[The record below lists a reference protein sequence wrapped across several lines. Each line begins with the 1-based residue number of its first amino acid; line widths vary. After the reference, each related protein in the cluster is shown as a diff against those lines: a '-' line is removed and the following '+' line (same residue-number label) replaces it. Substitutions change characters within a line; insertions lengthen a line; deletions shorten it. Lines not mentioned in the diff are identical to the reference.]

1 MTRRFDSDRYWP
13 FGFITN
19 KQMANV
25 ETEEKV
31 ENSPEPDDWEY
42 AGLEVIDR
50 ACIEVYPDQPNPL
63 QATAAIKFW

>member
-1 MTRRFDSDRYWP
+1 
-13 FGFITN
+13 
-19 KQMANV
+19 MANV

-31 ENSPEPDDWEY
+31 ENSPDPDDWEY